1 MRLADVPVSPV
12 AWRPSHRIIPSRYPT
27 LQLFERVADPADLE
41 AVFMVEALTN
51 DRLREEIGELS
62 RVAPEDRISGPG
74 TGFIMSAFTRL
85 NPDGSRFSDG
95 SHGVYYCAADQT
107 TAIAETVHHRQ
118 RFLAATTEPPCE
130 LDMRVIQAD
139 LAADLHDVRDLHV
152 LGEPARA
159 LLDPDNYGPGQR
171 LGRELRVANAWGIV
185 YPSVRRPGGEC
196 AAVFRPRALSPARTG
211 RHLCYVWDGA
221 RIAEVYEKR
230 RVRWAG

>member
-1 MRLADVPVSPV
+1 VRLAELPLSPV

-27 LQLFERVADPADLE
+27 VQLFERVADPADLE
-41 AVFMVEALTN
+41 AVFMIEALTN
-51 DRLREEIGELS
+51 DRLREEVGELS
-62 RVAPEDRISGPG
+62 RVAPEERISGPG

-95 SHGVYYCAADQT
+95 SHGVYYCAADQH

-118 RFLAATTEPPCE
+118 RFLAATAEPPCE
-130 LDMRVIQAD
+130 LDMRVILAD
-139 LAADLHDVRDLHV
+139 LRADLHDLRDLHV

-159 LLDPDNYGPGQR
+159 FLDPDDYAPGQW
-171 LGRELRVANAWGIV
+171 LGRELSAANAQGIV
-185 YPSVRRPGGEC
+185 YPSVRRAGGEC

-211 RHLCYVWDGA
+211 RHLCYVWDGS

-230 RVRWAG
+230 PVRWAG